1 MSTKNIITCFLIAG
15 IIRYLLI
22 ISKYAIL
29 IRNRIEIST
38 PLNSWK
44 RGTYRGTT
52 STQPTYNLHY
62 IFSVLE
68 GAYLYNSGINP
79 YIGDMYHENPF
90 VLKVSSLLIAYVPT
104 LIPLLFVGMDL
115 LVGILLYHMAK
126 HFIRQMVN
134 IFLIIISNYLIMP
147 SILFVLV

>member
-1 MSTKNIITCFLIAG
+1 
-15 IIRYLLI
+15 
-22 ISKYAIL
+22 
-29 IRNRIEIST
+29 
-38 PLNSWK
+38 
-44 RGTYRGTT
+44 
-52 STQPTYNLHY
+52 
-62 IFSVLE
+62 
-68 GAYLYNSGINP
+68 
-79 YIGDMYHENPF
+79 MYHENPF